1 MGRRVREAAKERY
14 WREAIRRQRAS
25 GLTIRAFCR
34 GEGLSETGFH
44 CWRRELE
51 RRASQPRE
59 YNRRR
64 TQRVAPAAKRRSAWR
79 VDALRAPFS
88 PARFV
93 PVTVTPARLAPF
105 ATSAAY
111 EVHLPSGARVLVH
124 ASANEQLR
132 DVLAAL
138 ERATC

>member
-1 MGRRVREAAKERY
+1 MVRRVRDGAKERF
-14 WREAIRRQRAS
+14 WREAVRRQRTS

-34 GEGLSETGFH
+34 VEGFSEHGFH
-44 CWRRELE
+44 WWRRELE
-51 RRASQPRE
+51 RRASQSRE
-59 YNRRR
+59 LERRR
-64 TQRVAPAAKRRSAWR
+64 AQRAKPVAARRSARR
-79 VDALRAPFS
+79 VDALREPS
-88 PARFV
+88 SLARFA
-93 PVTVTPARLAPF
+93 PVTVTPASLTPF

-111 EVHLPSGARVLVH
+111 EVHLPSGVRVLVH